1 MLSSLPRLTAR
12 TWPGLDVNPVRLL
25 GSAIQ
30 VCNHNVIHT
39 QIKGVLYRPLHSGTD
54 HWKREGEEGTAGKKE
69 KRREETKEDR
79 KKQKESEKERGG
91 DGRGAADFRVQ
102 LESRQARVSPSSFNY
117 VTSGQLLNPPKPQF
131 PHL

>member
-1 MLSSLPRLTAR
+1 MLSSLPTLTAR

-54 HWKREGEEGTAGKKE
+54 HWKREGEEGTAGKKGKE
-69 KRREETKEDR
+69 KRGNERRQKETKGER
-79 KKQKESEKERGG
+79 ERARRGWTGCGRFQSAVGVQTGQSES
-91 DGRGAADFRVQ
+91 Q
-102 LESRQARVSPSSFNY
+102 LF
-117 VTSGQLLNPPKPQF
+117 
-131 PHL
+131 